1 MSTHD
6 EPITTYS
13 SGSLTSEVWVLLIGQ
28 ILEGVQVGGLDHLA
42 AVPTG
47 VSVFVPVDKQQPS
60 AEEHNDHSCI
70 QTKVD
75 VKGGH
80 VTWSPLCLEQ
90 LTADVQ
96 RGLGKPEASSQP

>member
-1 MSTHD
+1 
-6 EPITTYS
+6 
-13 SGSLTSEVWVLLIGQ
+13 
-28 ILEGVQVGGLDHLA
+28 
-42 AVPTG
+42 
-47 VSVFVPVDKQQPS
+47 
-60 AEEHNDHSCI
+60 
-70 QTKVD
+70 VD